1 MRRIGTGFIAAA
13 VALLLG
19 CAPQAA
25 SALDDACR
33 GAMRERMNL
42 VIGLYRIEIGASHM
56 VGQVAAA
63 RGNPGRQQQLAS
75 AEDGLR
81 ELLARLKSRAADVLP
96 DTGAK
101 GRCSAAD
108 QGAVGPIHAAVGGY
122 FRTVEARWAFMERR
136 LGDLRRV
143 PQGQPLPAD
152 PAEVD
157 LWMQEPLA
165 RYEAWR
171 TLAQAAT
178 PRGEGATALY
188 TLGMLTRFEWD
199 AAVALKDSL
208 VPNGDPRPQIAAAIN
223 DAAALRRSFSPP
235 EDRQGTAL
243 WSGLSTLVAALPDG
257 ERNPP
262 PAAAP
267 AGGWAPWIGSWL
279 RTYGDT
285 FTRTIPTVLKGLEDA
300 GL

>member
-1 MRRIGTGFIAAA
+1 MRRIGTGFIAVAA
-13 VALLLG
+13 ALLLG
-19 CAPQAA
+19 LAPHAA
-25 SALDDACR
+25 AALDDACR

-56 VGQVAAA
+56 VGQVTAA
-63 RGNPGRQQQLAS
+63 RGNPGRQQQLAA

-101 GRCSAAD
+101 GRCTAAD
-108 QGAVGPIHAAVGGY
+108 QGVVGPIHAAVSGY

-143 PQGQPLPAD
+143 PQGQALPAD

-171 TLAQAAT
+171 ALAQAAA
-178 PRGEGATALY
+178 PRSESSAALY

-199 AAVALKDSL
+199 AAVALRDSL
-208 VPNGDPRPQIAAAIN
+208 TPNRDPRPQIATAN
-223 DAAALRRSFSPP
+223 TDAAALRRNFSPP

-243 WSGLSTLVAALPDG
+243 WGGLAALVAALPGGDVQ
-257 ERNPP
+257 P

-267 AGGWAPWIGSWL
+267 PGGWAPWIGTWL
-279 RTYGDT
+279 RAYGDT
-285 FTRTIPTVLKGLEDA
+285 FTRTIPTVLKGLEDT